1 MSPLANLPVLIMIFM
16 VLLIA
21 LLMLYFGTRRY
32 RQGRMRPDL
41 QAKVAD
47 AKIEGGEQVASVVA
61 EQIEER
67 VRVALA
73 AYPDLAG
80 VEFDFGTLP
89 NGSIDIRVNGTQYR
103 EVDSIPD
110 PRVRDAIRAA
120 VAKFNR

>member
-16 VLLIA
+16 VLVLA

-32 RQGRMRPDL
+32 RQSRMRPDL

-47 AKIEGGEQVASVVA
+47 AKIESGEQVASLVA
-61 EQIEER
+61 EEIEEL
-67 VRVALA
+67 VRAKLA

-80 VEFDFGTLP
+80 TDLDFGTLP
-89 NGSIDIRVNGTQYR
+89 DGSIDIRINGTQYR

-110 PRVRDAIRAA
+110 SRVRDAIRAA
-120 VAKFNR
+120 VATFNR